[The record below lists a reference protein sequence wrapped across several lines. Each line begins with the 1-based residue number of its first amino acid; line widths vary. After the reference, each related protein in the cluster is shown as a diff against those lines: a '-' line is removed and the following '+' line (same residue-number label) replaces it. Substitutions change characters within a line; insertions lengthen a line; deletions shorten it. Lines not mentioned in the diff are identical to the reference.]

1 MHLKHIKG
9 MNIETEGSK
18 HRTSIKNIESNA
30 DVNDKIVSI
39 LEIPEK
45 TEDMFQLQFAY
56 VSVITRIQASE
67 K

>member
-1 MHLKHIKG
+1 M
-9 MNIETEGSK
+9 
-18 HRTSIKNIESNA
+18 A
-30 DVNDKIVSI
+30 I
-39 LEIPEK
+39 LEIIPEK